1 MAVAQLRSAEP
12 SGRGFHAGGLDVG
25 RIKREFPIFDNNP
38 GLVFLD
44 SGASAQKPRQV
55 IDGIADFYRTEY
67 ANVHRGVY
75 RLSARSTDRFEEA
88 REKVRCLLNAAA
100 DREIV
105 FVRGATEAINLV
117 AQSWGPANLTAGDEI
132 VISDVEHHSNIVPW
146 QQLRDRSGS
155 SSSSRRPTT
164 PASSIWPRF
173 EALLSPRT
181 RLVSVTHVSNVTGA
195 TLPVE
200 RITELAHANGAKV
213 LIDGCQAVPR
223 MPVDVRALGCDFYVF
238 SGHKAYGPTGIGVL
252 WARYDV
258 LEAMPPWQTG
268 GGTILNVEID
278 HTDFQ
283 DPPHRFEAGTPDIA
297 GAVGLGLACDFI
309 ERIGRDAIREHEEA
323 LTGYAIDLI
332 SRIPGVNVVPGGQ
345 RRISVFSFNVEGV
358 HPHDVGTVLDR
369 HNVAVRVGHHC
380 AQPLMEKLGPRRHGA
395 RLARHLQR
403 REPTSTASPRRSRPA
418 GRCSSE
424 SRDRRRSARTLPG
437 HHPRPR
443 PPPAQFPCARRIRR
457 IWRAAT
463 TRCAATGS
471 RSISRSTAT
480 GSTMSAS
487 RGAAARSRPP
497 RRR

>member
-1 MAVAQLRSAEP
+1 MAVAPLRSIAPTARP
-12 SGRGFHAGGLDVG
+12 SAMAGFDVG
-25 RIKREFPIFDNNP
+25 RIRREFPIFDSNP

-55 IDGIADFYRTEY
+55 IDGIAEFYRTDY

-75 RLSARSTDRFEEA
+75 RLSARATDRFEAA
-88 REKVRCLLNAAA
+88 REKLRALLNAEA

-117 AQSWGPANLTAGDEI
+117 AQSWGAANLTAGDEI

-146 QQLRDRSGS
+146 QQLRDRLGLKLVVA
-155 SSSSRRPTT
+155 PTDAT
-164 PASSIWPRF
+164 GEFDLARF
-173 EALLSPRT
+173 EALLTPRT
-181 RLVSVTHVSNVTGA
+181 RLVAVTHVSNVTGA

-200 RITELAHANGAKV
+200 RIVALAHAKGARV

-223 MPVDVRALGCDFYVF
+223 MPVDVRALGCDFYAF

-252 WARYDV
+252 WARYEL

-268 GGTILNVEID
+268 GGTILNVEYD

-309 ERIGRDAIREHEEA
+309 EGIGREAIRTHEEA
-323 LTGYAIDLI
+323 LTGYAVDLL
-332 SRIPGVNVVPGGQ
+332 SRLPGVVVVPGGQ

-380 AQPLMEKLGPRRHGA
+380 AQPLMEKLGLAGTVRASLGVYNDEA
-395 RLARHLQR
+395 DIDRLAAAIAAC
-403 REPTSTASPRRSRPA
+403 REM
-418 GRCSSE
+418 
-424 SRDRRRSARTLPG
+424 
-437 HHPRPR
+437 
-443 PPPAQFPCARRIRR
+443 FK
-457 IWRAAT
+457 
-463 TRCAATGS
+463 
-471 RSISRSTAT
+471 
-480 GSTMSAS
+480 
-487 RGAAARSRPP
+487 
-497 RRR
+497 

>member
-1 MAVAQLRSAEP
+1 MAAAPLRSIEP
-12 SGRGFHAGGLDVG
+12 ATRGFAAAGFDVG
-25 RIKREFPIFDNNP
+25 RIREEFPIFDNNP
-38 GLVFLD
+38 GLVFLN

-55 IDGIADFYRTEY
+55 IDGIAEFYRTEY

-88 REKVRCLLNAAA
+88 REKARALLNAAA

-117 AQSWGPANLTAGDEI
+117 AQSWGPASLKSGDEI
-132 VISDVEHHSNIVPW
+132 VISDIEHHSNIVPW
-146 QQLRDRSGS
+146 QQLRDRLGLKLVVA
-155 SSSSRRPTT
+155 PTDDT
-164 PASSIWPRF
+164 GEFDLARF

-181 RLVSVTHVSNVTGA
+181 RLVAMTHVSNVTGA

-200 RITELAHANGAKV
+200 RITELAHAHGARV

-252 WARYDV
+252 WARYEL

-297 GAVGLGLACDFI
+297 GAVGLGIACDFI
-309 ERIGRDAIREHEEA
+309 ERIGREAIREHEEA
-323 LTGYAIDLI
+323 LTGYAVDRI
-332 SRIPGVNVVPGGQ
+332 SRIPGVAVVPGGQ

-380 AQPLMEKLGPRRHGA
+380 AQPLMEKLGLAGTVRASLGVYNDETDID
-395 RLARHLQR
+395 RLAEAVEAC
-403 REPTSTASPRRSRPA
+403 REMFR
-418 GRCSSE
+418 
-424 SRDRRRSARTLPG
+424 
-437 HHPRPR
+437 
-443 PPPAQFPCARRIRR
+443 
-457 IWRAAT
+457 
-463 TRCAATGS
+463 
-471 RSISRSTAT
+471 
-480 GSTMSAS
+480 
-487 RGAAARSRPP
+487 
-497 RRR
+497 